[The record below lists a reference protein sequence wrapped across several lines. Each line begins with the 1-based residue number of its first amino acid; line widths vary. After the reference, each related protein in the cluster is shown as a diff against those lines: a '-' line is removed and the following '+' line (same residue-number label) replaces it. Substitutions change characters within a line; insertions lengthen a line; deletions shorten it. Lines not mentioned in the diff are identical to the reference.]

1 MISDIRRSLPRAAWW
16 TLNVALTVLFLSPL
30 VVMLSMAFKSS
41 GDQGHIPPTLLP
53 QHPTW
58 DNFVKLTSVQG
69 LNIFHNLLNSVMVS
83 VSATLL
89 VVLFASMAGY
99 GIARTKF
106 PGAGIV
112 FFVALASFMIP
123 FQAILTPLY
132 MLLKNMGLNDSLV
145 GLTLVYV
152 TFNLPFALFIM
163 RNAFASVPQALEE
176 AARIDGCGT
185 IRAIVQIMLPIVKPG
200 LITAS
205 LMTFFNTWNEFFAA
219 LIFLSNQ
226 GKYTLPIMLTLIQG
240 QQYGQVD
247 WGLLQAGVMV
257 TMLPCII
264 IFITLQRYYVQG
276 MLSGSVK

>member
-58 DNFVKLTSVQG
+58 HNFVKLTSVQG

-106 PGAGIV
+106 PGAAIV

-205 LMTFFNTWNEFFAA
+205 LMAFFNTWNEFFAA
-219 LIFLSNQ
+219 LILVTSQEKF
-226 GKYTLPIMLTLIQG
+226 TLPVTLTMVASGSFG
-240 QQYGQVD
+240 QID
-247 WGLLQAGVMV
+247 WGSLQAGVAL
-257 TMLPCII
+257 TIIPCIVVYLL
-264 IFITLQRYYVQG
+264 LQRYYVSG
-276 MLSGSVK
+276 MLSGALK

>member
-58 DNFVKLTSVQG
+58 HNFVKLTSVQG

-205 LMTFFNTWNEFFAA
+205 LMAFFNTWNEFFAA
-219 LIFLSNQ
+219 LILVTSQEKF
-226 GKYTLPIMLTLIQG
+226 TLPVTLTMVASGSFG
-240 QQYGQVD
+240 QID
-247 WGLLQAGVMV
+247 WGSLQAGVAL
-257 TMLPCII
+257 TIIPCIVVYLL
-264 IFITLQRYYVQG
+264 LQRYYVSG
-276 MLSGSVK
+276 MLSGALK